1 MYLLTILQQALT
13 ITIFVLVMMIVIE
26 YITIRHKGKTEKKT
40 PSNPFMQILFAVF
53 MGLIPGC
60 LGTYAVVSLY
70 IHGSVSL
77 AALTAAFIATSGDEA
92 FIMFSMIPETAVKL
106 MIVIFI
112 IALIVGIITHFIF
125 KGKMFEGNS
134 ANHQFIHAQEPQC
147 RSHNFKI
154 LPEQLRHII
163 WQRAVILLFGLVFL
177 TILIFFGDAP
187 EHGIH
192 IIENSGQHSETGGW
206 GWEQIIFFIVTC
218 IGLFIALTVTDHF
231 LKKHLWAHIIKKH
244 FLKLLLW
251 TFATFFVL
259 RFLNE
264 YVNIKELIAGN
275 VYIVLFIAALIGI
288 IPESGPHII
297 FISMF
302 AAGLIPFPVLLT
314 NSMVQD
320 GHGSIPLLAESGKS
334 FIVVKLINFIAGLIF
349 GYTLLFFL

>member
-1 MYLLTILQQALT
+1 MFLLTILQQAVT

-70 IHGSVSL
+70 IHGSVSF

-106 MIVIFI
+106 MIIIFI
-112 IALIVGIITHFIF
+112 VALIVGIITHFIF
-125 KGKMFEGNS
+125 KGKMFEGKS
-134 ANHQFIHAQEPQC
+134 ANHQFIHTQEPQC

-154 LPEQLRHII
+154 LPKQLRHII

-192 IIENSGQHSETGGW
+192 IIENSGQDSEIGKW
-206 GWEQIIFFIVTC
+206 GWERIIFFIVTC

-314 NSMVQD
+314 NSIVQD